1 MTALAD
7 RRPVALDFDARS
19 AASRATY
26 GELIAFEAIAWP
38 AATLTLTAF
47 LFAFGIPIGRLHLWT
62 GLALSLAAARLN
74 AEDWRS
80 WLVATAWFAA
90 IAVAASVALGWL
102 YDFSG
107 DGQWYHQTGVLALSA
122 GWDPFLAWRLL
133 DWNTGFEAQ
142 LGSAAIYVQ
151 HYAKGDWI
159 VASAF
164 YLATGSL
171 EGAKLFNFLYPLATY
186 LIAAGF
192 LHRLGLSRIWAHAI
206 ALAAAANPAVV
217 YQMHSFFV
225 DGQLASL
232 CTLLVVLSL
241 DYFHEPRRR
250 TLFMLG
256 MCVLVLANLKF
267 TGLVHAVSLGVGL
280 SVLAWIFGH
289 DKAAGRHIA
298 AGIASVV
305 FAVSMIGYQPYV
317 TNTITHGNPFFP
329 VLDRDQAADVAMGGQ
344 FERWAPP
351 DFTSMNRVE
360 KLTRSLFSESAS
372 GEEMPEWK
380 VPFTVA
386 KRELYIFFNTEPR
399 YGGFGPWFGGVL
411 ALTLLGYSAA
421 FPAMRRRVWI
431 AGVALAVLMLA
442 SALLNREAWW
452 ARLSP
457 QIWLVPL
464 ILIGAVA
471 LDAPRWTRTCAAILL
486 AALLANSA
494 LIAALSWGRAAE
506 KTSTFRTQLTEL
518 RTLSRS
524 APIEVTS
531 HPSFRMV
538 TEERLRSWS
547 IDFRRAAAPSCLK
560 PIAFSYPA
568 SAQARA
574 CPSGQ

>member
-7 RRPVALDFDARS
+7 RQQVALAFDARS
-19 AASRATY
+19 AAVPATY
-26 GELIAFEAIAWP
+26 DELIAFEAIAWP
-38 AATLTLTAF
+38 TATLTLTAF
-47 LFAFGIPIGRLHLWT
+47 LFAFGIPIGPFHLWT
-62 GLALSLAAARLN
+62 GLALSLAAARLA
-74 AEDWRS
+74 AEDWRG
-80 WLVATAWFAA
+80 WLVATASFAA
-90 IAVAASVALGWL
+90 IAVAAAAALGWL

-107 DGQWYHQTGVLALSA
+107 DGQWYQQTGVLALSA
-122 GWDPFLAWRLL
+122 GWDPFKAWRLL
-133 DWNTGFEAQ
+133 DWNTGFETQ

-151 HYAKGDWI
+151 HYAKGEWI

-186 LIAAGF
+186 LIAARF
-192 LHRLGLSRIWAHAI
+192 LHRVGLSSIWAHGI

-225 DGQLASL
+225 DGQLAAL

-250 TLFMLG
+250 TLVLLV
-256 MCVLVLANLKF
+256 MCVVLLANVKF

-280 SVLAWIFGH
+280 SMLGWLFGRAGATARYA
-289 DKAAGRHIA
+289 AAGVV
-298 AGIASVV
+298 SVM

-317 TNTITHGNPFFP
+317 TNMVTHGNPFFP
-329 VLDRDQAADVAMGGQ
+329 VLDRDKAADAAMAGQ
-344 FERWAPP
+344 FERWAPA

-380 VPFTVA
+380 VPFTIA

-411 ALTLLGYSAA
+411 ALTLLGYPAA

-431 AGVALAVLMLA
+431 AGAALALLMVA
-442 SALLNREAWW
+442 SALLNREGWW

-457 QIWLVPL
+457 QMWLVPL
-464 ILIGAVA
+464 ALIGAVA
-471 LDAPRWTRTCAAILL
+471 LDAARWTRVGAAILL

-506 KTSTFRTQLTEL
+506 KTLTFRSQLAEL

-538 TEERLRSWS
+538 TEQRLRSWS
-547 IDFRRAAAPSCLK
+547 IDFSRVAAPSCPK
-560 PIAFSYPA
+560 PIAFSFPA

-574 CPSGQ
+574 CAGE